1 MPRRLAASALPA
13 AVALAVALGACGS
26 GDDASPTATP
36 STEPSKP
43 RFFGDHPGQG
53 ATALRIDPSDCNE
66 LAAAVARQT
75 RRRVRHRS
83 EPTAPNS
90 RCEVEGRGVHV
101 SITLDSA
108 YAARQRYTN
117 RMVEQV
123 QFNAGD
129 PAKVPHEVPRV
140 GDRAVH
146 NHYAS
151 WIPAYSTLYAV
162 RGNRWLT
169 IAYSLAAETRSRRLR
184 EAAALARESFRL
196 SAR

>member
-1 MPRRLAASALPA
+1 MTALAC
-13 AVALAVALGACGS
+13 AVALDACGADS
-26 GDDASPTATP
+26 QQEATTAVRETRL
-36 STEPSKP
+36 SA
-43 RFFGDHPGQG
+43 Q
-53 ATALRIDPSDCNE
+53 DCAH
-66 LAAAVARQT
+66 LAATVSRQLD
-75 RRRVRHRS
+75 RDEQHRA

-90 RCEVEGRGVHV
+90 RCEVEGRGFHV

-108 YAARQRYTN
+108 HAARQRYSN

-123 QFNAGD
+123 QFNATD
-129 PAKVPHEVPRV
+129 PAKVPHAVAGL
-140 GDRAVH
+140 GDKAAY

-169 IAYSLAAETRSRRLR
+169 LAYSAAGEPRPQRLR
-184 EAAALARESFRL
+184 QAAALAHEGFRL

>member
-1 MPRRLAASALPA
+1 MPRRRVAFTALA
-13 AVALAVALGACGS
+13 AVALSLSACGS
-26 GDDASPTATP
+26 GGGASPTTP
-36 STEPSKP
+36 STASSGP
-43 RFFGDHPGQG
+43 RFFRDHPGQE
-53 ATALRIDPSDCNE
+53 ATSLRISAADCTQ
-66 LAAAVARQT
+66 LAATVARQAY
-75 RRRVRHRS
+75 RREQHRS
-83 EPTAPNS
+83 EPTPPNS

-123 QFNAGD
+123 QFNATD
-129 PAKVPHEVPRV
+129 PAKIPHEVPGV
-140 GDRAVH
+140 GDKSAH
-146 NHYAS
+146 NHYGS

-169 IAYSLAAETRSRRLR
+169 LAYSIDGETRAQRLR
-184 EAAALARESFRL
+184 QAAALAREGFRL